1 MTGCACLGR
10 SGGNMI
16 FQAGANSTPDPSA
29 VLTSFVTTMVGLS
42 VATERVTPMIK
53 HWIAKWKAVPPAAI
67 HVFSFL
73 VGIGVVMLSGQDP
86 IGIQGFHKYGFGY
99 WQSWVSWIL
108 SGLLVSG
115 GSAFWNHPLDLVQ
128 AAKVQKETAVNATL
142 PAGQK
147 IPA

>member
-1 MTGCACLGR
+1 MF
-10 SGGNMI
+10 I
-16 FQAGANSTPDPSA
+16 QAGSNSGIDPST

-42 VATERVTPMIK
+42 VATERVTQMIK
-53 HWIAKWKAVPPAAI
+53 QWIAKWVTASPWAI
-67 HVFSFL
+67 HCFSFL

-86 IGIQGFHKYGFGY
+86 IGIQGFTKYGFAC

-115 GSAFWNHPLDLVQ
+115 GSAFWNHALDLVQ
-128 AAKVQKETAVNATL
+128 AAKVQKETAVNAAL